1 VPLYFRRQVL
11 RRILEHSNAAPIGLS
26 KSIEAGP
33 TDLMRVVKEF
43 GFEGIVAKRKDSG
56 YESGKRSGA

>member
-1 VPLYFRRQVL
+1 VL
-11 RRILEHSNAAPIGLS
+11 RRIFEHSNAAPIGLS
-26 KSIEAGP
+26 KSIEAGS